1 MEIKLKKDMNKNDR
15 RYTYTHNV
23 IKDAMLELL
32 EETGFNEMTVS
43 GLCRQA
49 QVGRATFYT
58 HFDNLTEVVEEL
70 VDDAI
75 KATDR
80 SIAGSS
86 IDGLRE
92 VARYLS
98 TDQGLKDLESKLLML
113 PICQRVADNPKYNVL
128 FKDPA
133 LSDYILSMIYRQER
147 DYQINELMKY
157 GVSDKEADMLFIYM
171 LTGAFAVNKAL
182 GWKKDKE
189 WVRVQRII
197 LNFVTGGMDAVG
209 KLQK

>member
-1 MEIKLKKDMNKNDR
+1 MKKETNKNDR
-15 RYTYTHNV
+15 RYAYTHNV

-32 EETGFNEMTVS
+32 HSTGFEEVTVS

-58 HFDNLTEVVEEL
+58 HYDNLMEVIEEL

-80 SIAGSS
+80 SVAAS
-86 IDGLRE
+86 IDGIKGA
-92 VARYLS
+92 ARYLR
-98 TDQGLKDLESKLLML
+98 TEQGFEEMESQLLLL

-128 FKDPA
+128 FQDSA

-147 DYQINELMKY
+147 DYQM
-157 GVSDKEADMLFIYM
+157 MLFTYM
-171 LTGAFAVNKAL
+171 LTGAFAVNKAM
-182 GWKKDKE
+182 GWKKGKD
-189 WVRVQRII
+189 WMRVQRII
-197 LNFVTGGMDAVG
+197 LNFVSGGMDAVN
-209 KLQK
+209 KLPK

>member
-1 MEIKLKKDMNKNDR
+1 M
-15 RYTYTHNV
+15 
-23 IKDAMLELL
+23 
-32 EETGFNEMTVS
+32 S

-58 HFDNLTEVVEEL
+58 HFDNLMEVVEEL

-80 SIAGSS
+80 SFAGSS

-92 VARYLS
+92 VDRYLS
-98 TDQGLKDLESKLLML
+98 TDQRLKDLESKLLML

-171 LTGAFAVNKAL
+171 LTGAFAVNKAF

>member
-1 MEIKLKKDMNKNDR
+1 M
-15 RYTYTHNV
+15 
-23 IKDAMLELL
+23 
-32 EETGFNEMTVS
+32 
-43 GLCRQA
+43 
-49 QVGRATFYT
+49 
-58 HFDNLTEVVEEL
+58 
-70 VDDAI
+70 
-75 KATDR
+75 
-80 SIAGSS
+80 
-86 IDGLRE
+86 
-92 VARYLS
+92 ARYLS

-189 WVRVQRII
+189 WVRVQQII
-197 LNFVTGGMDAVG
+197 LNIVTGGMDAVG

>member
-1 MEIKLKKDMNKNDR
+1 MKKDMNKNDR

-128 FKDPA
+128 FQDSA

-147 DYQINELMKY
+147 DYQIRELVKY
-157 GVSDKEADMLFIYM
+157 DLTEKEAEMLFTYM
-171 LTGAFAVNKAL
+171 LTGAFAVNKAM
-182 GWKKDKE
+182 GWKKGKD
-189 WVRVQRII
+189 WMRVQRII
-197 LNFVTGGMDAVG
+197 LNFVSGGMEAVN
-209 KLQK
+209 KLPK

>member
-1 MEIKLKKDMNKNDR
+1 
-15 RYTYTHNV
+15 
-23 IKDAMLELL
+23 MLELL

-86 IDGLRE
+86 IDGHRE

-98 TDQGLKDLESKLLML
+98 TDQGLKDLESKHLML

-147 DYQINELMKY
+147 DYQVNELKKY

-182 GWKKDKE
+182 GWRKDKE

-209 KLQK
+209 KLHK